1 MTGIGRTEVKGYC
14 DALVRMRRGNGSV
27 VHVWLTDAAYIP
39 NMASN
44 LISTG
49 TLYDRSIEVF
59 KERVDAL
66 PRAGQVT

>member
-1 MTGIGRTEVKGYC
+1 MTGIGRAEVKGYC

-39 NMASN
+39 NMVSN

-49 TLYDRSIEVF
+49 TCMIDRS
-59 KERVDAL
+59 RCLRNAL
-66 PRAGQVT
+66 MRYRELVR